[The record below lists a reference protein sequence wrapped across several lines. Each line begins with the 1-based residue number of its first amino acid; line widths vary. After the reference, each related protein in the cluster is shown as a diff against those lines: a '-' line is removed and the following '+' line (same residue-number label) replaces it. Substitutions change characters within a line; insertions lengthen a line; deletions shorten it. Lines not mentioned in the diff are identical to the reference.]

1 MDFNAL
7 DLIKDKL
14 VQDLKNKE
22 GFNEPVELDDD
33 LGSAFMVR
41 FGDEVAYSVLYNN
54 KKSQFI
60 LRSASVDSD
69 NNPGEWSNISTWL
82 FDKENG
88 TRADA
93 ESIANDFTDVIKG
106 PKNVKLVS
114 QKKKKSKEDPSV
126 DPLFF
131 INRLAGIFPELKDDI
146 KKERITYGQIRFATF
161 AKEKV
166 APLCEDLAVTYKGS
180 STFTKLCNLF
190 SDMYAN
196 GDMDVR
202 AVLTISILNNVNETA
217 INNVLENVS
226 DELKLNLK
234 HTRKLIGKTIK
245 PEKKKKSKKI
255 VDRL

>member
-7 DLIKDKL
+7 DLIKEKL
-14 VQDLKNKE
+14 VQDLSGKE
-22 GFNEPVELDDD
+22 NFTEPVDLQDEL
-33 LGSAFMVR
+33 GPAFIIK
-41 FGDEVAYSVLYNN
+41 FGDEAAYSVVYNN

-60 LRSASVDSD
+60 LRSGSVDE
-69 NNPGEWSNISTWL
+69 NNATEDWNNISTWL
-82 FDKENG
+82 FDNESG
-88 TRADA
+88 TKSDA
-93 ESIANDFTDVIKG
+93 ESIANDFADAISG

-131 INRLAGIFPELKDDI
+131 MNRLAGIFPELKESM

-161 AKEKV
+161 AKENV
-166 APLCEDLAVTYKGS
+166 VSQCEDLAVSYKAS
-180 STFTKLCNLF
+180 PTFKKMCTLF

-202 AVLTISILNNVNETA
+202 ALLTISILNNVNDEA
-217 INNVLENVS
+217 AKNISEEVS
-226 DELKLNLK
+226 DELKQNLK
-234 HTRKLIGKTIK
+234 YTRKLIGKTVK